1 MVHYIVQNYK
11 SQSVKAAID
20 RTLVV
25 NSSRPTLGVVDILLT
40 KYNSALLYFVKA
52 ILMMQF
58 VILRTCLGLSVPEI
72 WSPPYLLLV
81 GPIYLYYSSYTTS
94 IPMQK

>member
-1 MVHYIVQNYK
+1 M
-11 SQSVKAAID
+11 
-20 RTLVV
+20 
-25 NSSRPTLGVVDILLT
+25 DILLT
-40 KYNSALLYFVKA
+40 KYNSALLYFVNA

-94 IPMQK
+94 ISMQKYSTITKANVYQIFVHRDIFSEIKYQSAP